1 MDNPSTTMVD
11 PRVLDAML
19 PFLTE
24 RFGNA
29 ASRSHVFGW
38 DAEKAVEAAREQV
51 AGLIGA
57 SAKEVVFTSGGTEA
71 NNLAIKGVAGI
82 YREEGDHVIT
92 CSIDQKSILDP
103 CRRLERLGY
112 RVTYLPVDKHGLMD
126 IDALREAITDK
137 TILLTT
143 MFANNEIGTLQ
154 PIAEIGPIARKEGIL
169 FHVDATQ
176 AAGRVPVDVQGMGID
191 LLSLTGHLIHAPK
204 GIGALYVRRKNP
216 RVRLTPLIEGGGHE
230 RGFRSGTLNVPG
242 AVALGKACEICRAEM
257 TEESKRVAALRDI
270 LEQGILSSIE
280 EVYVNGHPERRL
292 PGITNMSFAY
302 VEGEALMMGM
312 RDVAVS
318 SGSAC
323 TSATLEPSHVLRAIG
338 VDDGLAHTSVR
349 YGLGRFNTLD
359 EVRHVIEATR
369 KAVARL
375 REMSPLYQTA
385 KQGIDTDAIQWPDGQ
400 TR

>member
-1 MDNPSTTMVD
+1 
-11 PRVLDAML
+11 
-19 PFLTE
+19 
-24 RFGNA
+24 
-29 ASRSHVFGW
+29 
-38 DAEKAVEAAREQV
+38 
-51 AGLIGA
+51 
-57 SAKEVVFTSGGTEA
+57 
-71 NNLAIKGVAGI
+71 
-82 YREEGDHVIT
+82 
-92 CSIDQKSILDP
+92 
-103 CRRLERLGY
+103 
-112 RVTYLPVDKHGLMD
+112 
-126 IDALREAITDK
+126 
-137 TILLTT
+137 
-143 MFANNEIGTLQ
+143 
-154 PIAEIGPIARKEGIL
+154 
-169 FHVDATQ
+169 
-176 AAGRVPVDVQGMGID
+176 
-191 LLSLTGHLIHAPK
+191 
-204 GIGALYVRRKNP
+204 
-216 RVRLTPLIEGGGHE
+216 LIEGGGHE